1 MFDEEDDII
10 DDNELQ
16 EIVDRIVE
24 NSMRSAFETIEELG
38 SEGWVNEK
46 SISVER
52 KLRITKRMVEWF
64 EEREEF
70 ENCAL
75 LMRSIKQL
83 EELC

>member
-16 EIVDRIVE
+16 AIMDQVIE
-24 NSMRSAFETIEELG
+24 NSMRSAYSTIEELG
-38 SEGWVNEK
+38 VEGWIKEK

-52 KLRITKRMVEWF
+52 KLRITKRMIEWF

-70 ENCAL
+70 EKCAV
-75 LMRSIKQL
+75 LMRSKRQL
-83 EELC
+83 EAL

>member
-16 EIVDRIVE
+16 AIMDQVIE
-24 NSMRSAFETIEELG
+24 NSMRSAYSTIEELG
-38 SEGWVNEK
+38 VEGWIKEK
-46 SISVER
+46 SVSVER
-52 KLRITKRMVEWF
+52 KLRITKRMIGWF

-70 ENCAL
+70 EKCAV

-83 EELC
+83 EAL

>member
-10 DDNELQ
+10 DDSELQ
-16 EIVDRIVE
+16 AIMDQVIE
-24 NSMRSAFETIEELG
+24 NSMRSAYSTIEELG
-38 SEGWVNEK
+38 VEGWIKEK

-52 KLRITKRMVEWF
+52 KLRITKRMIEWF

-70 ENCAL
+70 EKCAV

-83 EELC
+83 EAL

>member
-16 EIVDRIVE
+16 AIMDQIVE
-24 NSMRSAFETIEELG
+24 NSMRSAYDTIEELG
-38 SEGWVNEK
+38 VEGWIKEK

-70 ENCAL
+70 EKCAV
-75 LMRSIKQL
+75 LMRSIKLL
-83 EELC
+83 EEL

>member
-16 EIVDRIVE
+16 EIMDQIVE

-38 SEGWVNEK
+38 SEGWVKEK
-46 SISVER
+46 SISAER

-70 ENCAL
+70 EKCAV

-83 EELC
+83 EEL